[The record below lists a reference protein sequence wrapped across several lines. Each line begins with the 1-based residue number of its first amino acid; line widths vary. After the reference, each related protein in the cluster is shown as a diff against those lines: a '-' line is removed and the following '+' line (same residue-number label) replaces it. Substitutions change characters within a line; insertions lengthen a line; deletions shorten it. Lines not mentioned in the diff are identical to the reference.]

1 MACHLHTLDVELDDP
16 ALGADPLEV
25 VAKALAAGL
34 VVFAGPDIQG
44 LARLQADRGRYSP
57 LIAMR

>member
-1 MACHLHTLDVELDDP
+1 MACHLHSLDVELDDP

-25 VAKALAAGL
+25 VAKALAAVL
-34 VVFAGPDIQG
+34 VFAGPDIQG